1 MSLLHSP
8 AAGSFSPKGSLKN
21 HSKGNELG
29 FCFVLNDKVINL
41 TMPLFA
47 WRTKTKHQES
57 SGVVVHGNPL
67 RA

>member
-29 FCFVLNDKVINL
+29 FCFVLNDKVIYL
-41 TMPLFA
+41 TMPLLFA
-47 WRTKTKHQES
+47 GEQRPNTQRAQEWWFMET
-57 SGVVVHGNPL
+57 H
-67 RA
+67 